1 MVNVSDTELKEP
13 QSTVG
18 DRDRAATLKRLIQ
31 NRSPLPAN
39 VWLQTVRDRALN
51 LLQDQDLPSTKD
63 EEWRFADPS
72 ALYRIPFQPAAAATV
87 EEIGDWAIA
96 DLPIRIVVVNGIFST
111 ELSTLDRLPEG
122 ITVHSLA
129 GADDTLQPYLAQQQG
144 MNEVFTALNTASFT
158 DGVVIRVGKN
168 RTIETPIHLLFL
180 TASGTTPTVVA
191 PRALVI
197 AESGSSAT
205 LIEEYGS
212 LDSERY
218 WTNAVTEVW
227 LGDNAQ
233 LHHTRTQR
241 EDATAF
247 HIGKTAVSQG
257 RDSRYSLCALG
268 IGAQF
273 SRHNPE
279 IILTGIQTETHLNGL
294 TLGVQSQV
302 ADTHSLIHF
311 AQPHCIAKQ
320 LHKCI
325 ADDRARVVFNGK
337 IEVPKAAQQTN
348 AAQLSRNLLLSSK
361 ARVDTKPQLEIVAD
375 DVKCAHGATVSQ
387 LDDEEIFYLQSRG
400 LDREGAC
407 DLLVKGFTA
416 EITEKVPSAELRS
429 RLLQSVLSQ
438 IRKPDL

>member
-1 MVNVSDTELKEP
+1 MNVSELELQAP
-13 QSTVG
+13 Q
-18 DRDRAATLKRLIQ
+18 TLKTDRSAILRHLIQ
-31 NRSPLPAN
+31 TRHPLTGN
-39 VWLQTVRDRALN
+39 SFLQTVRERAVN
-51 LLQDQDLPSTKD
+51 LLQDQALPSNRE
-63 EEWRFADPS
+63 EEWRFTDLS
-72 ALYRIPFQPAAAATV
+72 ALYQITFQPAATTSV
-87 EEIGDWAIA
+87 NEIGNWAIGT
-96 DLPIRIVVVNGIFST
+96 LPLRIVVINGRLST
-111 ELSTLDRLPEG
+111 ELSTLNELPAG
-122 ITVHSLA
+122 LTVTALA
-129 GADDTLQPYLAQQQG
+129 AADDSIQAYLAQQQG

-158 DGVVIRVGKN
+158 DGVVIRIGKN
-168 RTIETPIHLLFL
+168 QAVETPIHLLFL
-180 TASGTTPTVVA
+180 TVSGSEPVLTT

-205 LIEEYGS
+205 LIEEYGFIAPQNTAVS
-212 LDSERY
+212 Y

-227 LGDNAQ
+227 LADNAQ

-241 EDATAF
+241 EAPTAF

-257 RDSRYSLCALG
+257 QDSRYSLCAVSL
-268 IGAQF
+268 GAQV

-279 IILTGIQTETHLNGL
+279 ILLTGIQAETHLNGL
-294 TLGVQSQV
+294 TLAVQNQI
-302 ADTHSLIHF
+302 ADTHSQIHF

-325 ADDRARVVFNGK
+325 IDDRARAIFNGK

-348 AAQLSRNLLLSSK
+348 AAQLSRNLLLSPK

-400 LDREGAC
+400 LDRESAC

-416 EITEKVPSAELRS
+416 EIIEKIPVPELRS
-429 RLLQSVLSQ
+429 HLLAQTLKFLH
-438 IRKPDL
+438 R